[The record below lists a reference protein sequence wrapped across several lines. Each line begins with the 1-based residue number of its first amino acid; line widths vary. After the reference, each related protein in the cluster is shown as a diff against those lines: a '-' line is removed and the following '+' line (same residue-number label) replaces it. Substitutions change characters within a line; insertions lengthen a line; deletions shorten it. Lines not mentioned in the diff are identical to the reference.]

1 MSRNG
6 NSLTDEVMGSGGSLK
21 AVDPLTERTAKIAIR
36 KKRDSRLAN
45 GANSKAPK
53 KSRADKYA
61 STLRPSAL
69 DPNAK
74 KKARGHSPPGAAV
87 SPWRKSARSSD
98 QGSPGLRRQAQES
111 LLAAKT
117 GMLELDL
124 ATCDDLGSGIDDVN
138 DRRSMSQDSERGG

>member
-21 AVDPLTERTAKIAIR
+21 AVDPLTERSAKIAIR
-36 KKRDSRLAN
+36 KKHSRLAN
-45 GANSKAPK
+45 GGKAPK

-61 STLRPSAL
+61 STVRPSAL

-74 KKARGHSPPGAAV
+74 RKARGHSPPGAAV

-124 ATCDDLGSGIDDVN
+124 AACDDLGSGIDDVN